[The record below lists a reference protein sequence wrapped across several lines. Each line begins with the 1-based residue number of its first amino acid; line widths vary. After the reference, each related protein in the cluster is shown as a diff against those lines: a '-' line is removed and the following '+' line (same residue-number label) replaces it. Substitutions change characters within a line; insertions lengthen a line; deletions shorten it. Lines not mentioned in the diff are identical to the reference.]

1 MKYVAI
7 RVVAVSALSLLFFSP
22 PSQAQT
28 TGRKPM
34 IIDLA
39 SMPAGSKPAGF
50 SDALTGK
57 GGAVRWQV
65 LEDASAPAGGK
76 VIAQTSADTT
86 DYRFPICIYDG
97 LTAKDVEVSVRF
109 KPVSGRVDQAGGI
122 IARVQDP
129 DNYYVVRANAL
140 EDNVNLYKVVAG
152 VRRQIVGYSTSVKGG
167 TWHTLSL
174 KVEGDLLEVVFDGQ
188 RVIQTRDG
196 TFGGPGKVGL
206 WTKADSVTYFANL
219 EIRNNDKPN

>member
-1 MKYVAI
+1 MNRKVRSNNLSACRPKKESAMKI
-7 RVVAVSALSLLFFSP
+7 FPNLVVAVSALSLLFFSP

-34 IIDLA
+34 TIDLA
-39 SMPAGSKPAGF
+39 SMPAGSKPSGF
-50 SDALTGK
+50 TDALTGK
-57 GGAVRWQV
+57 GGAVRWRV

-86 DYRFPICIYDG
+86 DYRFPICVYDG

-152 VRRQIVGYSTSVKGG
+152 VRRQK
-167 TWHTLSL
+167 
-174 KVEGDLLEVVFDGQ
+174 
-188 RVIQTRDG
+188 
-196 TFGGPGKVGL
+196 
-206 WTKADSVTYFANL
+206 
-219 EIRNNDKPN
+219 